1 MKREKILVSACLL
14 GINCKYD
21 GKNNYRDKLALK
33 LLNSYLI
40 FPICPEFALFGTP
53 RPKIW
58 YIEDKNS
65 KFVLNNKKIRIVSE
79 KGEDLTKLL
88 FEYCYKLS
96 EFVKKLGIKKAV
108 LKERSPSC
116 GVKYIYF
123 NHNKLKKGSGL
134 FTYMLKK
141 QKIKVL
147 SDEKYI

>member
-1 MKREKILVSACLL
+1 MKKEKVLVSGCLL

-21 GKNNYRDKLALK
+21 GRSNYRNKLALK
-33 LLNSYLI
+33 LLNSYLV

-53 RPKIW
+53 RPRIW

-65 KFVLNNKKIRIVSE
+65 KFILNNKKIKIVNE
-79 KGEDLTKLL
+79 QGKNFTKLL
-88 FEYCYKLS
+88 FEYYYKLS
-96 EFVKKLGIKKAV
+96 KFLKKLGIKKAV

-123 NHNKLKKGSGL
+123 NQNKLKKGSGL

-141 QKIKVL
+141 QKIKVI